1 MGSEGGLRPLAFSAF
16 LMLTVAM
23 VSGELV
29 AGRLVAIGGW
39 SLSRTPEESPKPSYA
54 LLWVSDDG
62 VTWRPLASGSGLTGS
77 AGGAAVL
84 GDRIIVT
91 SRDSSGRRMFVGTL
105 SP

>member
-1 MGSEGGLRPLAFSAF
+1 
-16 LMLTVAM
+16 M
-23 VSGELV
+23 VS
-29 AGRLVAIGGW
+29 
-39 SLSRTPEESPKPSYA
+39 
-54 LLWVSDDG
+54 
-62 VTWRPLASGSGLTGS
+62 TGS